1 MIFFSLQ
8 PQQQATI
15 LPYNPACIQARRDSI
30 DVEAIMH
37 RTNLTLHPPPEV
49 MASVRPLPPPPEV
62 MAAVRPMQPPPPV
75 SLPQVPESPRRGW
88 VPTQATHHNPTPS
101 NAALLLGKKFCSQI
115 LSKNSKRGLPF
126 PSLWGRICSKIA
138 YSFELFSKKKVIF

>member
-1 MIFFSLQ
+1 MSLGLLKLNSKKQILGHSCINNFYLLKLIDFSLQ

-15 LPYNPACIQARRDSI
+15 LPYNPACTQARRDSI

-101 NAALLLGKKFCSQI
+101 NAALLLGNIS
-115 LSKNSKRGLPF
+115 NG
-126 PSLWGRICSKIA
+126 
-138 YSFELFSKKKVIF
+138 